1 MGRLAGKTAFITGA
15 ASGIGREIA
24 VQFADEGAG
33 LVLADI
39 DQKGLRKTVSITGD
53 TATTVSLDVT
63 SEKDWLLAAKTVRKS
78 NERLD
83 IVVNSA
89 GISPDLDTIEDCS
102 FTLWNKIVS
111 VNLSGTFLGC
121 QMAVDLMKATG
132 GGSIINIGSV
142 RSVVASPITLAYST
156 TKSGVLGLTKSVA
169 LHCAKKSYNIR
180 ANAICPGAIT
190 TAMHED
196 MLTRETD
203 PDAALQDWI
212 SEYPIGRLGT
222 AKDVALM
229 AIYLASDESS
239 FVTGANFMVDGGF
252 TAR

>member
-24 VQFADEGAG
+24 KQFAQEGAV

-39 DQKGLRKTVSITGD
+39 DTDGLRQ
-53 TATTVSLDVT
+53 TASAIGTSTLQVSLNVT
-63 SEKDWLLAAKTVRKS
+63 SEEAWRQAANAVRS
-78 NERLD
+78 QVESLD

-89 GISPDLDTIEDCS
+89 GISPDLDNIEDCS
-102 FTLWNKIVS
+102 FSLWNQIVS

-142 RSVVASPITLAYST
+142 RSIVASPITLAYST

-169 LHCAKKSYNIR
+169 LHCAKKNYNIR

-203 PDAALQDWI
+203 PDAALQEWV
-212 SEYPIGRLGT
+212 SEYPVGRLGT
-222 AKDVALM
+222 AQDVAMM
-229 AIYLASDESS
+229 AIYLASDDSS
-239 FVTGANFMVDGGF
+239 FVTGAHFMVDGGF
-252 TAR
+252 TAQ